1 MEDFLSF
8 LSPVH
13 FLDTQLP
20 ELYNRQQWGAVLW
33 QARQSPTGL
42 ADADLVILGC
52 GELRSGDP
60 DALYSNAPDAARR
73 AFCQH
78 YCWHPDISI
87 YDLGNIIEGTT
98 PEDTRAALRIVLHEL
113 YRQGKTVLL
122 LGGSHDLMMQQ
133 YEVYKM
139 EMLRATVVVAD
150 MRIDL
155 EEDAEE
161 AVAPHNFLYELL
173 TGQPNYVR
181 HYSHLGFQSYATH
194 PHTLETLD
202 KLRFDCFRL
211 GWLRESIEE
220 AEPVLRSADVFGFD
234 IEAVRFGDA
243 PANVGGSPN
252 GFSGEEACALARYAG
267 TSSRLGSF
275 GIYGFDADK
284 DRNGMTAQLLAQM
297 MWYFIDGLSLAKTEP
312 PLTDRAQFA
321 EFPVV
326 FGDDVHTLFLKSR
339 RTGRWWMQLPNEKLM
354 PCSYTDY
361 KTALAGNIPE
371 RWLREQERSF

>member
-1 MEDFLSF
+1 MENFLSF

-33 QARQSPTGL
+33 EARQSPTGF

-52 GELRSGDP
+52 GEERSGQP
-60 DALYSNAPDAARR
+60 DALYSDAPDAVRR
-73 AFCQH
+73 AFYQH
-78 YCWHPDISI
+78 YCWHPDITA
-87 YDLGNIIEGTT
+87 YDLGNIVEGAT
-98 PEDTRAALRIVLHEL
+98 PEDTRAALRVVLHEL
-113 YRQGKTVLL
+113 YQQGKTVLL
-122 LGGSHDLMMQQ
+122 LGGSHDLMLQQ
-133 YEVYKM
+133 HEVYRL
-139 EMLRATVVVAD
+139 EGLTDNIVVAD

-155 EEDAEE
+155 DEDDT
-161 AVAPHNFLYELL
+161 VTPHNFLYEMLARQ
-173 TGQPNYVR
+173 TESVR

-202 KLRFDCFRL
+202 KMRFDCFRL
-211 GWLRESIEE
+211 GWLREAIEE

-267 TSSRLGSF
+267 MSNRLGSF
-275 GIYGFDADK
+275 GIYGFRADK
-284 DRNGMTAQLLAQM
+284 DRQGMTAQLIGQM
-297 MWYFIDGLSLAKTEP
+297 MWYFIDGLSLRKTEP
-312 PLTDRAQFA
+312 SLTDRAQFA

-326 FGDDVHTLFLKSR
+326 FADDIHTLFLKSR
-339 RTGRWWMQLPNEKLM
+339 RTGRWWMQLPNGKFM

-361 KTALAGNIPE
+361 KTALAGNMPE